1 MPQIT
6 AKEASQILG
15 ISKRTLFRWE
25 EEGRIKSIRE
35 GILKVRLYDK
45 AYIEETKQILDLNE
59 RERELVKKVHE
70 AFEEEKN
77 VLFVQDVDKVRSGAE
92 KLHIMDIEEAGKAMD
107 KVDVTEKEWR
117 EVLDALFKF
126 PRQRLRELLLNKE

>member
-1 MPQIT
+1 MPHIT
-6 AKEASQILG
+6 TKEASQILG

-25 EEGRIKSIRE
+25 KEGRIKSTRE

-45 AYIEETKQILDLNE
+45 EYIEETKKILDLNTK
-59 RERELVKKVHE
+59 ERELVKKLHE
-70 AFEEEKN
+70 AVEEEKK
-77 VLFVQDVDKVRSGAE
+77 VLFVQDVEKVRSGVE
-92 KLHIMDIEEAGKAMD
+92 KLHIMDTEEAGNAMD
-107 KVDVTEKEWR
+107 KVDVSEKEWR

>member
-1 MPQIT
+1 MLQIT

-25 EEGRIKSIRE
+25 KEGRIKSTRE

-45 AYIEETKQILDLNE
+45 AYIEETRQILDFNKKE
-59 RERELVKKVHE
+59 RVLVKKLHDAV
-70 AFEEEKN
+70 EEEKK

-92 KLHIMDIEEAGKAMD
+92 ELHLMDMEEAGKAMD
-107 KVDVTEKEWR
+107 KVDTSEKEWR
-117 EVLDALFKF
+117 EVLEELFKF

>member
-25 EEGRIKSIRE
+25 EEGKIKSIRE

-70 AFEEEKN
+70 AVEEEKK

-107 KVDVTEKEWR
+107 KVDATEKEWR
-117 EVLDALFKF
+117 EVLDTLFKF
-126 PRQRLRELLLNKE
+126 PKPRLRELLLNKE

>member
-1 MPQIT
+1 MLHIT
-6 AKEASQILG
+6 AKDASQILG

-25 EEGRIKSIRE
+25 KEGRIRSVRE

-70 AFEEEKN
+70 AVEDEKK
-77 VLFVQDVDKVRSGAE
+77 VLFVQDVDEVRSGAE

-107 KVDVTEKEWR
+107 KVDVAEKEWK

-126 PRQRLRELLLNKE
+126 PKQRLRELLIKNE